1 MQELFEQIVDYLKGI
16 WIKRRYLMVATW
28 VICPIGWAYVTLM
41 DDVYESEARV
51 YADTQSILRPLL
63 KGITVENNPNVQI
76 QLMVRTLLSRPNVE
90 KITRMSDLDIQATT
104 AQDYENLIE
113 RLKEDID
120 IKKVGRGRDENI
132 YTISYENKDPEVAR
146 IVVQSALTV
155 FIENTLGE
163 NRTDADAAQ
172 EFLDDQIR
180 EYESRLLAAE
190 ARLTDFKQKYS
201 DVLPNQNGGYY
212 EKLSTA
218 KEQLKDI
225 ELSLLESKTQLKS
238 AKQQLTIPAQN
249 ELSPGNAVQNSSTIK
264 TTYDDRIA
272 ELEVNLDLLQ
282 LKYTEMHPEVIEVN
296 RRLAHLKEQRTKEI
310 NEYIASTNSSSKNTL
325 AYSENPVVQEAQIQV
340 NNLENL
346 VASLEVRAQNYREQ
360 VVDLENK
367 IHTLPEIEA
376 ELVALNRGYE
386 ITQQKYEELLVRKET
401 ASLAQQ
407 ADQTTNKIQFRVIDP
422 PRVSSEPAGP
432 NRALFYIIVTVLG
445 FGVGVG
451 LSLLISEL
459 KPVVTSG
466 AQVSRATGIPVFGVV
481 SATESL
487 GLQEWHKKKTWLF
500 ILSNMLLLF
509 LLTFFMIYSLFPSVI
524 KEPIRGLMG

>member
-28 VICPIGWAYVTLM
+28 VICPIGWAYVSLM

-238 AKQQLTIPAQN
+238 AKQQLAIPAQN
-249 ELSPGNAVQNSSTIK
+249 ELSPDNAVQ
-264 TTYDDRIA
+264 
-272 ELEVNLDLLQ
+272 
-282 LKYTEMHPEVIEVN
+282 
-296 RRLAHLKEQRTKEI
+296 
-310 NEYIASTNSSSKNTL
+310 SSSKIKKFL
-325 AYSENPVVQEAQIQV
+325 AV
-340 NNLENL
+340 
-346 VASLEVRAQNYREQ
+346 
-360 VVDLENK
+360 
-367 IHTLPEIEA
+367 
-376 ELVALNRGYE
+376 
-386 ITQQKYEELLVRKET
+386 
-401 ASLAQQ
+401 
-407 ADQTTNKIQFRVIDP
+407 
-422 PRVSSEPAGP
+422 
-432 NRALFYIIVTVLG
+432 
-445 FGVGVG
+445 
-451 LSLLISEL
+451 
-459 KPVVTSG
+459 
-466 AQVSRATGIPVFGVV
+466 
-481 SATESL
+481 
-487 GLQEWHKKKTWLF
+487 
-500 ILSNMLLLF
+500 
-509 LLTFFMIYSLFPSVI
+509 
-524 KEPIRGLMG
+524 